1 MQLKGVRL
9 AKGKKTHRAK
19 EKKKVEVRVSEIPGQ
34 VSLERSPFKLRGKI
48 SYLSTDI
55 DGLYN
60 YILEKK
66 RVRLTAAARK
76 FNASKETVEDWGKI
90 LEDHHMIEMHYP
102 VAGEPVLGIPTPKAE
117 KGKKVK
123 IKEFKPKKPK
133 KPKLRMFTKK
143 RLLVMAEI
151 VVLGEF
157 LIYIFLVNQH
167 LREAFLPTLNYQLTN
182 LPAHLMNLPNYLSG
196 RGLLINPLYFVIGI
210 IIVVFWVVV
219 VLVQKSKK
227 KGK

>member
-1 MQLKGVRL
+1 M
-9 AKGKKTHRAK
+9 AKGKKIHKAK
-19 EKKKVEVRVSEIPGQ
+19 AETKKKELGMKVSEIPGQ

-48 SYLSTDI
+48 SYLTTDI

-66 RVRLTAAARK
+66 RVSIATAAKRFRAK
-76 FNASKETVEDWGKI
+76 KETVEDWGKI
-90 LEDHHMIEMHYP
+90 LEDHNMIEMHYP
-102 VAGEPVLGIPTPKAE
+102 LTGDPILRIPLPKAE

-123 IKEFKPKKPK
+123 VKEFKPEKPK
-133 KPKLRMFTKK
+133 RHRLKMFTKK
-143 RLLVMAEI
+143 RIIVMAEI
-151 VVLGEF
+151 VILGELF
-157 LIYIFLVNQH
+157 IYIFLVNQQ
-167 LREAFLPTLNYQLTN
+167 LRDNFLPTLNYQLSN
-182 LPAHLMNLPNYLSG
+182 LPAYLMNLPNYLSG

-210 IIVVFWVVV
+210 IIVVFWIVV